1 MLARAVATALLAG
14 LFLAGCPKRP
24 PAPAPVA
31 AARLADDALLRELA
45 SRATLDPARARFQIK
60 MDSPKL
66 RIVAPPLPGGLILD
80 HPEQA
85 FLSIQNPVG
94 GPVLT
99 VARDGARVVLLNMI
113 DRLAVVSDD
122 ASALL
127 APTGLHLD
135 DAVGLLLGRLP
146 LDPADVTARA
156 DVDGLVRFSATVSA
170 PAADPATP
178 PRSVALTLDVDAASA
193 TPRAL
198 TARGPDGAVALE
210 ATWAPFQLVD
220 GALLPTT
227 LSVWVPSV
235 ELRVE
240 VTFKTWDRP
249 DPVPDVF
256 HPAPPGSFEVL
267 DFAAYGLRMRDRM
280 GPAAAPPTTP
290 PAAP

>member
-1 MLARAVATALLAG
+1 MLARAAAAALLAG

-31 AARLADDALLRELA
+31 APRLADDALLRELA
-45 SRATLDPARARFQIK
+45 TRASLDPARARFQIK
-60 MDSPKL
+60 LDSPKL
-66 RIVAPPLPGGLILD
+66 RIVAPPLPGGLIVD
-80 HPEQA
+80 APGQA
-85 FLSIQNPVG
+85 FLAIQNPVG

-99 VARDGARVVLLNMI
+99 LARDGARVALINSV
-113 DRLAVVSDD
+113 DRLAVVTED

-146 LDPADVTARA
+146 LDPADVTGRA
-156 DVDGLVRFSATVSA
+156 DVDGLVRFTARVSA
-170 PAADPATP
+170 PAAPGAPSRAVD
-178 PRSVALTLDVDAASA
+178 LTLDVDAATA

-198 TARGPDGAVALE
+198 VARGPDGAVALE
-210 ATWAPFQLVD
+210 ATWAPFQVVD

-227 LSVWVPSV
+227 LQVWVPSV
-235 ELRVE
+235 ELRVD
-240 VTFKTWDRP
+240 VTFKTWERP

-256 HPAPPGSFEVL
+256 HPAAPGSFEVM
-267 DFAAYGLRMRDRM
+267 DFATYGLRMRDRM
-280 GPAAAPPTTP
+280 APAGAP